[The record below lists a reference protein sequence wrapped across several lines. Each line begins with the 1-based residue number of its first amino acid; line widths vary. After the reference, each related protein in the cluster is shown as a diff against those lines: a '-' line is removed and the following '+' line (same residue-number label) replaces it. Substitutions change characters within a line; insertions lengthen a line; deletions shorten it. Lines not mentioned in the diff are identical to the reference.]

1 MFQTDPDFMSAPT
14 NVIALSVKPR
24 LLVVDDEEM
33 VLRVLF
39 ETLQREGYEVVTASD
54 ALQALEI
61 LRRQSFALILS
72 DNQMPQVSGLEF
84 FAQARRL
91 QPQATR
97 ILITAVVSLD
107 TVIAAIN
114 KGEIYR
120 FIAKPW
126 IREELLVA
134 IKNGVHR
141 HELICQNAA
150 LQASTQTM
158 NETLTKLNAALEK
171 QIARE
176 TEQNQQLARVNQV
189 LEQNLRRS
197 IDLCMKTMQTFY
209 PSLGAQARRVNEL
222 CRSMADTSQLPNEQ
236 RQILEVSALLH
247 DIGLV
252 GVSRDLIKIWQ
263 RNPEK
268 LREAERVLIEQ
279 HPILGQELVAFI
291 QPLSATGAIIRA
303 HHERFDG
310 AGYPDRLAGENIPW
324 LARLLA
330 VAIHYAD
337 VSVIDGNAA
346 EQSLRQG
353 SGKAFDPEAVRVL
366 LRGRPALPSSR
377 RDRQVLLTDLEP
389 GMVLAKGIYTA
400 NGLLLLPEG
409 QTLNTLF
416 IDKLQNHNRVN
427 PLKQTLHVYC

>member
-1 MFQTDPDFMSAPT
+1 MSAPA
-14 NVIALSVKPR
+14 NVIALPIKPR

-33 VLRVLF
+33 VLRILY
-39 ETLQREGYEVVTASD
+39 ETLVREGYEVVTAPD
-54 ALQALEI
+54 ALRALEI
-61 LRRQSFALILS
+61 LRQQPFALILS

-84 FAQARRL
+84 FAQARQL

-107 TVIAAIN
+107 TVITAIN

-150 LQASTQTM
+150 LQSSTLTL

-171 QIARE
+171 QIGRE
-176 TEQNQQLARVNQV
+176 TEQNQQLVRANQA

-197 IDLCMKTMQTFY
+197 VELCMRTMQTFY

-222 CRSMADTSQLPNEQ
+222 CGSMADSLRLADEQ
-236 RQILEVSALLH
+236 RQILEVSSLLH

-252 GVSRDLIKIWQ
+252 GVPRDLIKVWQ

-268 LREAERVLIEQ
+268 LRDAERVLIEQ
-279 HPILGQELVAFI
+279 HPVLSQDLVGFI
-291 QPLSATGAIIRA
+291 HPLSAAGTIIRA

-310 AGYPDRLAGENIPW
+310 TGYPDRLAGENIPW

-330 VAIHYAD
+330 VALHYAEAASTNED
-337 VSVIDGNAA
+337 RA
-346 EQSLRQG
+346 EQSLHQG
-353 SGKAFDPEAVRVL
+353 SGSAFDPEAVRAF
-366 LRGRPALPSSR
+366 LRSRPAASMSR
-377 RDRQVLLTDLEP
+377 RERQVLLAELLP

-400 NGLLLLPEG
+400 NGLLLIPEG

-427 PLKQTLHVYC
+427 PLKQTLLVYC